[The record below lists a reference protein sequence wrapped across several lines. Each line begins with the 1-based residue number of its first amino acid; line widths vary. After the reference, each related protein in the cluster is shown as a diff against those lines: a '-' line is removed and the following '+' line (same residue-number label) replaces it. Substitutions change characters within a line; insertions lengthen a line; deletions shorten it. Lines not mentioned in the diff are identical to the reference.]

1 MFGISTTEF
10 IALAVIAMIVVGPER
25 LPRYAAQAA
34 RFLHRAR
41 LMAMDAKRDVRQH
54 LGPEFDDIT
63 LADLNPRTAVRKH
76 LLEPISLDSL
86 DEDGAPTRRPAAQPR
101 PDGAQ
106 PPRAASEPPPYDPD
120 TT

>member
-1 MFGISTTEF
+1 MLGISTTEF
-10 IALAVIAMIVVGPER
+10 LALAVIAMIVVGPER

-34 RFLHRAR
+34 RFLQRAR
-41 LMAMDAKRDVRQH
+41 LMAMDAKRDVRQQ

-76 LLEPISLDSL
+76 LLEPIQIDSL
-86 DEDGAPTRRPAAQPR
+86 DDDGAPTRRSAQPR
-101 PDGAQ
+101 PSRPQ
-106 PPRAASEPPPYDPD
+106 PPRPAGDPPPYDPD